1 MLRLIRSILVLLSF
15 ICFFQELYSQRLSV
29 RGFVEDMLSAER
41 LPGATLSVHS
51 QNQVFVT
58 NGYGYFSFT
67 IRNTEPVDL
76 RISFIGYQTLIINT
90 INLTDTF
97 IVIKLQPIST
107 LMEEVVVQS
116 ESINSTISLNSGQVN
131 IPLSQIKSS
140 TALLGEQ
147 DLIKSLTFLPGVQ
160 FATEGTANIS
170 VRGGAP
176 EHNLI
181 LIDDVPVYSSNHLFG
196 IVSIYNADAL
206 KSATLIKGGYPAR
219 YGGRASSV
227 LDLRLKEGNMKQWQG
242 NATAGIISSKILLE
256 GPIVQDKLSVMVS
269 ARRTLLDLIAMPLI
283 HFLQD
288 DVERRAYNYSFYDI
302 TAKINYLQNA
312 KNRLILSYYGSKDP
326 FRLKVIGDADVNN
339 TGVLA
344 GLKNEYRWKL
354 GYGNNIASLRWNHIF
369 TNGLFANTT
378 LKYSNFN
385 YYNLESFTNYSVV
398 GGEKVTESHQLAL
411 FSGLKDWGAKVDFG
425 FSNIPSHY
433 LRFGLDYTA
442 HSYNP
447 GREIFYLNDLY
458 RDLKVDSTQIEE
470 SFAGNEFSIY
480 IEDDWNISKHL
491 NVNAGYRY
499 NIFSMY
505 GQQFYQHH
513 EPRVSFKYM
522 ASPYVSVNGS
532 YSRMGQNIHLLSNSG
547 ISLPTDLWV
556 PSTQTIKPVNS
567 EQFSSGII
575 FTGKNSHY
583 LFSVEAYHKT
593 LTNVLEYKE
602 GASFFDNA
610 SWQT

>member
-1 MLRLIRSILVLLSF
+1 MLRLIRSITLLLSF
-15 ICFFQELYSQRLSV
+15 ICFFQELYSQRLTV

-51 QNQVFVT
+51 ENQVFVT

-67 IRNTEPVDL
+67 MRNTEPVDL
-76 RISFIGYQTLIINT
+76 RISYIGYQTLTINT
-90 INLTDTF
+90 ANLTDTF

-107 LMEEVVVQS
+107 LIEEVVVQS
-116 ESINSTISLNSGQVN
+116 ESVNGTISLNSGQVN

-140 TALLGEQ
+140 PALLGEQ

-256 GPIVQDKLSVMVS
+256 GPIVRDKLSVMVS
-269 ARRTLLDLIAMPLI
+269 VRRTLLDLIAMPLI

-312 KNRLILSYYGSKDP
+312 KTGS
-326 FRLKVIGDADVNN
+326 
-339 TGVLA
+339 
-344 GLKNEYRWKL
+344 
-354 GYGNNIASLRWNHIF
+354 S
-369 TNGLFANTT
+369 
-378 LKYSNFN
+378 
-385 YYNLESFTNYSVV
+385 
-398 GGEKVTESHQLAL
+398 
-411 FSGLKDWGAKVDFG
+411 
-425 FSNIPSHY
+425 
-433 LRFGLDYTA
+433 
-442 HSYNP
+442 
-447 GREIFYLNDLY
+447 
-458 RDLKVDSTQIEE
+458 
-470 SFAGNEFSIY
+470 
-480 IEDDWNISKHL
+480 
-491 NVNAGYRY
+491 
-499 NIFSMY
+499 
-505 GQQFYQHH
+505 
-513 EPRVSFKYM
+513 
-522 ASPYVSVNGS
+522 
-532 YSRMGQNIHLLSNSG
+532 
-547 ISLPTDLWV
+547 
-556 PSTQTIKPVNS
+556 
-567 EQFSSGII
+567 
-575 FTGKNSHY
+575 
-583 LFSVEAYHKT
+583 
-593 LTNVLEYKE
+593 
-602 GASFFDNA
+602 
-610 SWQT
+610 